1 MGAHRRGM
9 VVRYESTVAR
19 KENMHVQQY
28 HLANVAETTGEQLT
42 RFALGSRAGSGDG
55 LSLREP

>member
-9 VVRYESTVAR
+9 VVSYESTVAR
-19 KENMHVQQY
+19 EENIHIQQY
-28 HLANVAETTGEQLT
+28 LLTNVAETTGEQLT
-42 RFALGSRAGSGDG
+42 RFALGSRARSGDG